1 MDEDILHAVAELR
14 KEGAFEE
21 IDLSVLDKYREAA

>member
-1 MDEDILHAVAELR
+1 MDEDILKPVLELR
-14 KEGAFEE
+14 KEGAFED